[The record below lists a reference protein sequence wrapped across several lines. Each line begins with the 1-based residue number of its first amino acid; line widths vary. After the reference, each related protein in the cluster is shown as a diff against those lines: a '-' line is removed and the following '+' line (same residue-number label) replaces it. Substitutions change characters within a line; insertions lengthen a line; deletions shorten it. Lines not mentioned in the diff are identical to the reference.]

1 MEIATEIMPSMY
13 QDSVVL
19 MRIASQIRG
28 LPDVSEAAAV
38 MGTPA
43 NHAILDQAGMTS
55 DATRSAGPNDL
66 IFTVRAET
74 KSAANSAI
82 DRARELL
89 TERRQPDDDGQV
101 DVRPRTLENALR
113 RMPDATLALISVAG
127 AYVAFEA
134 EKAMKHGLDVMI
146 FSDNV
151 PVADELRLKTMAARR
166 GLLCMGPDCGTAY
179 INGVG
184 LAFYNAVKRGRV
196 GCVAASGTGLQ
207 AVACRL
213 DDIGEGISQGIGV
226 GGRDL
231 TAEIGGLMTFAA
243 LDILAED
250 PATEVVVVISK
261 PPAPKIAAKLGER
274 LATLGKPVVICY
286 VGSRTRIQGE
296 TIWVGSLDGA
306 ANAAKSLLDGRA
318 WRDAP
323 FTDIAD
329 ARARLKR
336 RREAGAPAGGSIHAY
351 YTGGTLAHEA
361 HAILKPFLGPIHTN
375 LGYEAPGAANLIL
388 DLGDDTYTVGRPH
401 PMIEPEVRIDAMRA
415 ETESALP
422 DVVIIDLVLGRGAHE
437 NPAGPVALEIERLT
451 QRARGEGR
459 ELVTVAA
466 VIGTAADPQ
475 NLVDQTELLENVGAE
490 VFRTNAEAVR
500 FAALLVRPRSEEVLL
515 GGGE

>member
-1 MEIATEIMPSMY
+1 MEFVAEIWPSLY

-19 MRIASQIRG
+19 MRIASQVRG
-28 LPDVSEAAAV
+28 MPDVCEAAAV

-66 IFTVRAET
+66 VFAVRAET
-74 KSAANSAI
+74 RSAAVTAI

-89 TERRQPDDDGQV
+89 TERRRPDGDGDV
-101 DVRPRTLENALR
+101 EVRPRTLETALR
-113 RMPDATLALISVAG
+113 RMPDATLAVISIAG
-127 AYVAFEA
+127 AYVAYEA
-134 EKAMKHGLDVMI
+134 EKAMKHGLAVMI

-151 PVADELRLKTMAARR
+151 PVADELRLKNMAVQR

-179 INGVG
+179 INGAG
-184 LAFYNAVKRGRV
+184 LAFYNAVSRGRV
-196 GCVAASGTGLQ
+196 GCIAASGTGLQ

-231 TAEIGGLMTFAA
+231 SAEIGGLMTFAA
-243 LDILAED
+243 LDVLAGD

-261 PPAPKIAAKLGER
+261 PPAPEIAAGLDEK
-274 LATLGKPVVICY
+274 LATLGKPSVVCY
-286 VGSRTRIQGE
+286 VGSETRIQGKM
-296 TIWVGSLDGA
+296 IWVGSLDGA
-306 ANAAKSLLDGRA
+306 ANAAKSLLEGRA

-329 ARARLKR
+329 TRTRLKR
-336 RREAGAPAGGSIHAY
+336 QRESGAPAGGGIHGY

-361 HAILKPFLGPIHTN
+361 HAILNPLLGPIHTN
-375 LGYEAPGAANLIL
+375 LGYEAAGGQHLIL

-415 ETESALP
+415 ETVSALP
-422 DVVIIDLVLGRGAHE
+422 GVLLIDLVLGRGAHE
-437 NPAGPVALEIERLT
+437 NPAGPIALEIERMT
-451 QRARGEGR
+451 QRARSEGR
-459 ELVTVAA
+459 ELVAVAA

-475 NLVDQTELLENVGAE
+475 NLADQIEQLENVGAE

-500 FAALLVRPRSEEVLL
+500 FAALLVSPESEDVLL
-515 GGGE
+515 GGSE

>member
-1 MEIATEIMPSMY
+1 LY
-13 QDSVVL
+13 QDSVIL
-19 MRIASQIRG
+19 MRIASQVRTM
-28 LPDVSEAAAV
+28 PDVCEAAAV

-66 IFTVRAET
+66 IFAVHAET
-74 KSAANSAI
+74 MSAANSAI

-101 DVRPRTLENALR
+101 EVRPQTLETALR
-113 RMPDATLALISVAG
+113 QMPDATLAVISIAG
-127 AYVAFEA
+127 SYVVYEA

-151 PVADELRLKTMAARR
+151 PIEDELRLKKMAAQRS
-166 GLLCMGPDCGTAY
+166 LLCMGPDCGTAY
-179 INGVG
+179 INGAG
-184 LAFYNAVKRGRV
+184 LAFYNVVDRGRV

-231 TAEIGGLMTFAA
+231 SAEIGGLTTFAA
-243 LDILAED
+243 LDMLAGD

-261 PPAPKIAAKLGER
+261 PPAPEIAAKLDER
-274 LATLGKPVVICY
+274 LANLGKPCVVCY
-286 VGSRTRIQGE
+286 VGSETRIQGD
-296 TIWVGSLDGA
+296 TIWVGTLDGA
-306 ANAAKSLLDGRA
+306 ANAAKSLLEGLA
-318 WRDAP
+318 WHDVP
-323 FTDIAD
+323 FADIAGTHT
-329 ARARLKR
+329 RLKR
-336 RREAGAPAGGSIHAY
+336 RRKAGDPAGGGIHAY

-361 HAILKPFLGPIHTN
+361 HAILGPLLGPIHNN
-375 LGYEAPGAANLIL
+375 LGYQAPGGPHLIL

-401 PMIEPEVRIDAMRA
+401 PMIDPEVRIDAMRA
-415 ETESALP
+415 ETDSALP
-422 DVVIIDLVLGRGAHE
+422 GVVLIDLVLGRGSHA
-437 NPAGPVALEIERLT
+437 NPAGPIVLEIERMT
-451 QRARGEGR
+451 QRARSEGR

-475 NLVDQTELLENVGAE
+475 NLADQIELLENAGAE

-500 FAALLVRPRSEEVLL
+500 FAALLVHPESEEVLL